1 MLSKTTETTTENTTA
16 AECILSLTGISKI
29 YPGTVALEDVNLEIT
44 RGETHGII
52 GKNGAGKTTLV
63 GIVAGLIQPSAG
75 RFRINGHDYA
85 GLTRIGARS
94 AGVAI
99 VPQEPQLV
107 QEATVAEN
115 LFMPDYLRRA
125 GGALVDWPAMQRA
138 ASEVLRS
145 AGLAIDPRTKA
156 ADLGIGLQQIL
167 LMIKASYVEQAEIII
182 LDEAFASL
190 SQREEQ
196 LFYRLMRERKQKG
209 CTMLHIS
216 HRIDELLEVCDRM
229 TVLRDGRS
237 IGTVERNEVDH
248 DSLASLIVGDAG
260 ALNTGESAYLHP
272 LSDTEQ
278 PPAAGAQAA
287 AKAAEPTET
296 ALLEV
301 EGLTIAERIFEV
313 GFTVRRNEILGI
325 AGLIGSGR
333 STVLRSIFGLE
344 ALDEG
349 RIALNGKSFVPQSP
363 AHSLRRGVVYLP
375 EERDEEGLVTSLAVR
390 SNLVLSAL
398 QRVSRR
404 FMIDRPRETEL
415 AGSLAKQLALHFA
428 SFDQEVSE
436 LSGGNRQK
444 VVVGKV
450 LSTQPEVFLLD
461 EPTKGIDIAAK
472 ATLLRMIRE
481 ELRPNSAIVMSTP
494 GLEDLMAIC
503 DRIIVLYNG
512 RVLGEFGSNE
522 FNEERIYKAIQGNLS
537 EAS

>member
-1 MLSKTTETTTENTTA
+1 MPSNTTEKTTDNTTA

-29 YPGTVALEDVNLEIT
+29 YPGTVALQDVTLEIT

-63 GIVAGLIQPSAG
+63 GIVAGLIRPSAG
-75 RFRINGHDYA
+75 TFRINGHGYA
-85 GLTRIGARS
+85 RLTRIGARS

-115 LFMPDYLRRA
+115 LFMPEYVRRG
-125 GGALVDWPAMQRA
+125 GGALVDWPAMHRA
-138 ASEVLRS
+138 ASDILRS
-145 AGLAIDPRTKA
+145 AGLAIDPRSKA

-167 LMIKASYVEQAEIII
+167 LMIKASYVERAEIII

-196 LFYRLMRERKQKG
+196 LFYRLIRERKQQG
-209 CTMLHIS
+209 CTILHIS

-229 TVLRDGRS
+229 TVLRDGHS
-237 IGTVERNEVDH
+237 ICTVERNEVDH
-248 DSLASLIVGDAG
+248 NSLASLIVGENST
-260 ALNTGESAYLHP
+260 LNEDENAYLHST
-272 LSDTEQ
+272 SDSEQ
-278 PPAAGAQAA
+278 PATQ
-287 AKAAEPTET
+287 E
-296 ALLEV
+296 ALLQV
-301 EGLTIAERIFEV
+301 EGLTIAERIFDV

-349 RIALNGKSFVPQSP
+349 RIVLGGTAFTPESP
-363 AHSLRRGVVYLP
+363 ANSLRRGVVYLP

-398 QRVSRR
+398 QRVSGRLL
-404 FMIDRPRETEL
+404 IDRSRETAL

-472 ATLLRMIRE
+472 ATLLRIIRE

-494 GLEDLMAIC
+494 GLEDLISIC
-503 DRIIVLYNG
+503 DRIIVLHNG
-512 RVLGEFGSNE
+512 RVLDEFTSSE
-522 FNEERIYKAIQGNLS
+522 FNEERLYKAIQGNLG
-537 EAS
+537 ET